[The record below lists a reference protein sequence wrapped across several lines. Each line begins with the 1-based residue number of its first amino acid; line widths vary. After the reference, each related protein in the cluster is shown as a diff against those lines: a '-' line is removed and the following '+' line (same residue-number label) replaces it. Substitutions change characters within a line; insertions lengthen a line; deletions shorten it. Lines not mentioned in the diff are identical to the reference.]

1 MNQDILREIEDLLGG
16 DIQWDR
22 DELLENIQM
31 IVDKYL

>member
-16 DIQWDR
+16 DTQWDR
-22 DELLENIQM
+22 DELLDNIQM

>member
-16 DIQWDR
+16 GTQWDR